1 MSNESSVAGNK
12 NMVKLLL
19 CLSPVCWTWWGGERE
34 SDFIVGSYRDHA
46 GQNRRLAK
54 EARNEAAKGAGV

>member
-1 MSNESSVAGNK
+1 
-12 NMVKLLL
+12 MVKLLL

-34 SDFIVGSYRDHA
+34 SDFIVGSYRDPA